1 MAQLRLVRPVRIAF
15 RILILAYVFAAIAWV
30 IALFPRLVVHG
41 GDLGTAMIFVT
52 TFGCSQIVLALL
64 FFVSAV
70 VAAVSLF
77 RTSGARTLRSFL
89 ILGLAMISF
98 LVTCWYCYFFFYG

>member
-1 MAQLRLVRPVRIAF
+1 VRIAF
-15 RILILAYVFAAIAWV
+15 RILILAYVFAAIASV

-64 FFVSAV
+64 FFV
-70 VAAVSLF
+70 AAVSLF
-77 RTSGARTLRSFL
+77 RTTGARTLRSFL
-89 ILGLAMISF
+89 ILDLAMISF